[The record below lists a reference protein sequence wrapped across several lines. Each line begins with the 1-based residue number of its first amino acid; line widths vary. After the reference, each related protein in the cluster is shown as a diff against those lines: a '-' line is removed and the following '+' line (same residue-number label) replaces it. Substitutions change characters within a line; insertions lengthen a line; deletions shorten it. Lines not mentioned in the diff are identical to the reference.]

1 MIHWGFEQP
10 VRIEVQPCGKV
21 PIQPRRSLLQSGNEV
36 CPKNCLMRFRGAT
49 TDFGPGPLLVPVKK
63 GQRSVVEIS
72 TAGNQPAYIE
82 KVREAYS
89 GNGGSVQIFSF
100 SEHPSGS
107 IREVKV
113 EPPSFS
119 FPGQPVEVELAYKW
133 SKQESNADCTF
144 NLNWEIVDPNSLG

>member
-1 MIHWGFEQP
+1 M
-10 VRIEVQPCGKV
+10 RIEIQPCGKV
-21 PIQPRRSLLQSGNEV
+21 PIQPRRARSLLQQRENEV
-36 CPKNCLMRFRGAT
+36 CPKNCLMRFRGAS

-72 TAGNQPAYIE
+72 TSGQPAYIE
-82 KVREAYS
+82 KVREAYI
-89 GNGGSVQIFSF
+89 GNGGSVQIFSY
-100 SEHPSGS
+100 SEHPTGS

-133 SKQESNADCTF
+133 SKQEANADCTF
-144 NLNWEIVDPNSLG
+144 NLNREIVDPNSLG